1 MPYSPKVWGSR
12 APLTGCLGLRPSE
25 PSGEIFWREM
35 PRLLQAKTG
44 KRLPPS
50 CCAALEWFRDQKAQ
64 CPQRQCLESQPQRAQ
79 YLSKQLS
86 FNSPTN

>member
-12 APLTGCLGLRPSE
+12 APLTGCLGLRPSK

-50 CCAALEWFRDQKAQ
+50 CCVAGTQDELVCTVTELVCHKAANLV
-64 CPQRQCLESQPQRAQ
+64 
-79 YLSKQLS
+79 
-86 FNSPTN
+86 